1 MAQLSKYTY
10 LFAICTCFSFL
21 DAWNIGANDV
31 ANSFSTSVSSR
42 SLTMKQ
48 AMAIAA
54 VMKLSGSLA
63 VGSRVTDTIRLKIV
77 DPKLYEQEPSVLLL
91 AMTCTIIASAIF
103 LTFATRQ
110 GLPVSTTH
118 SLVGGLVGAATA
130 SVGITKVDWSIN
142 GASQVF
148 AAWFV
153 APGISGCL
161 GAALFLFTKYFILTK
176 HNAPRKAFYSIP
188 VYTFITVG
196 LLTMLLAWKGV
207 QSRVDLTTEQVIM
220 AVFITGG
227 GATALEVFFILPF
240 IWRKIM
246 VEDWQLRW
254 WEVWQGPWLLKRP
267 PPPPPPP
274 SMSRGNVKNY
284 YRGHLTRDELNQIR
298 RSETLMQSVQNSPN
312 LPSTLDNDDN
322 NDEIQILPPPAIS
335 VTEPPPAARGEEE
348 DGTRTVND
356 ELIPPKPPGPW
367 YTVHVLI
374 WYVNRVLL
382 RGLEKDVIMMQ
393 KRNAVLS
400 WNLDDMHA
408 RAAHYDNRAEYMYSA
423 LQILTAATASF
434 IHGANDVS
442 NSIGPF
448 TSAYHVWSTGEIPS
462 QVGVPLWI
470 LAMGGCGIVIGLL
483 TYGYHVMR
491 NMGNR
496 LTLISPSRGFCMELA
511 SAMTILIAT
520 RLSLPVSTTQCIAG
534 ALVGVGLANGDWRCI
549 NLRLVAW
556 IYGGWIITLPC
567 TAFMSGSLM
576 SLIINAPRWDNN

>member
-54 VMKLSGSLA
+54 VMELSGSLA

-91 AMTCTIIASAIF
+91 AMACTIIASAIF

-142 GASQVF
+142 
-148 AAWFV
+148 
-153 APGISGCL
+153 
-161 GAALFLFTKYFILTK
+161 ALFLFTKYFILTK

-188 VYTFITVG
+188 VYTFLTVG
-196 LLTMLLAWKGV
+196 LLTMLLSWKGV
-207 QSRVDLTTEQVIM
+207 QTRVDLTTEQVIM

-227 GATALEVFFILPF
+227 GATALEVFFVLPF

-246 VEDWQLRW
+246 MEDWQLRW
-254 WEVWQGPWLLKRP
+254 WEAWQGPWLLKRP
-267 PPPPPPP
+267 PPPPAPPHI
-274 SMSRGNVKNY
+274 SRGNVKNY

-312 LPSTLDNDDN
+312 LPSTLDKDDN
-322 NDEIQILPPPAIS
+322 NDEIQILPPPAIVS
-335 VTEPPPAARGEEE
+335 QSPHR
-348 DGTRTVND
+348 
-356 ELIPPKPPGPW
+356 PPGPW

-382 RGLEKDVIMMQ
+382 RGLEKDVVMMQ